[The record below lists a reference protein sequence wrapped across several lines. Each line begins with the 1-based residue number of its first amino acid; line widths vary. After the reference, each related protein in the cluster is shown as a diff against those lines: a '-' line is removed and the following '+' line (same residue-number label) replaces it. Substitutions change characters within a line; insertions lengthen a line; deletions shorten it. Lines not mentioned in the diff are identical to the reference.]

1 MRQQDKWWKFPWET
15 QELILRNLRETI
27 TDKVQQEDR
36 VSKEQR
42 EGFVDNH
49 EAVHAELERQLA
61 SRNPGRAAARD
72 LAPINTST
80 RVLERHPESQLERQL
95 SSRNPRQA
103 AGREQTPIGYHA
115 RDLKEHL
122 DSQEEWEE
130 NDGSFDYSN
139 TAFARTLGLLDD
151 DPASLVDSQE
161 LTRGL
166 AQERTVCPGLANRL
180 SLSLDES
187 QEGRATVGEN
197 ILQNN
202 NEGQNDEDG
211 ENGVYAIK
219 RVD

>member
-1 MRQQDKWWKFPWET
+1 MRQRDTWRKFPRET

-27 TDKVQQEDR
+27 TDKVQQEHR
-36 VSKEQR
+36 VSKERR

-80 RVLERHPESQLERQL
+80 RVLERHRESQLERQL

-115 RDLKEHL
+115 GDLEEHL
-122 DSQEEWEE
+122 DSQEESQE
-130 NDGSFDYSN
+130 NDGSFDYSQ
-139 TAFARTLGLLDD
+139 TAFARALGLLDD
-151 DPASLVDSQE
+151 DPASPVDSQE

-166 AQERTVCPGLANRL
+166 ARERTVSPGLANRL

-187 QEGRATVGEN
+187 QEGQATAGEN
-197 ILQNN
+197 ILQHDD
-202 NEGQNDEDG
+202 EGQNDEDG
-211 ENGVYAIK
+211 ENGV
-219 RVD
+219 